1 MHHSLY
7 RREAVR
13 PVDRPFRAQDLHP
26 TVVALSPEPSMTET
40 NPTSSAATRE
50 RSAGAQQQ
58 PQRESLLAN
67 LLLNIVI
74 PTLILTKLSGDDWL
88 GTKWAIVVALAF
100 PLAYGARDLMRS
112 GKVNFFSALG
122 VISIVLTGGISLL
135 ELDAKYIAIKEAAIP
150 GLLGIATVASLYTPW
165 PLVRTLL
172 YNERILDTSR
182 VAAALADNGNEA
194 AFEKTLQQASWMIA
208 GSFFVSST
216 LNYIL
221 AKVLLQSPPG
231 TEAFNAELGK
241 MTALSF
247 PVIALPAT
255 VILMLALFFLFRRI
269 GKLTG
274 LKLEDIVAQQ

>member
-1 MHHSLY
+1 
-7 RREAVR
+7 
-13 PVDRPFRAQDLHP
+13 
-26 TVVALSPEPSMTET
+26 MTET
-40 NPTSSAATRE
+40 NPTTSAT
-50 RSAGAQQQ
+50 QQQ
-58 PQRESLLAN
+58 PKKKESLLGN

-100 PLAYGARDLMRS
+100 PLLYGLRDLLQS

-122 VISIVLTGGISLL
+122 IISILLTGGISLL

-150 GLLGIATVASLYTPW
+150 GLLGIATVASLYTRW
-165 PLVRTLL
+165 PLVKTLL
-172 YNERILDTSR
+172 YNDRILDTARIAR
-182 VAAALADNGNEA
+182 VLAGNGNQG
-194 AFEKTLQQASWMIA
+194 AFERTLQHASWMIA
-208 GSFFVSST
+208 GSFFLSSA

-221 AKVLLQSPPG
+221 AEILLQSPPG
-231 TEAFNAELGK
+231 TEAFNEELGK

-247 PVIALPAT
+247 PIIALPAT

-274 LKLEDIVAQQ
+274 LKLEEIVVQQ

>member
-1 MHHSLY
+1 
-7 RREAVR
+7 
-13 PVDRPFRAQDLHP
+13 
-26 TVVALSPEPSMTET
+26 MTET
-40 NPTSSAATRE
+40 NATT
-50 RSAGAQQQ
+50 AVQQ
-58 PQRESLLAN
+58 PKRESLLLN
-67 LLLNIVI
+67 LLLNIII

-100 PLAYGARDLMRS
+100 PLVYGLRDFTQS

-122 VISIVLTGGISLL
+122 IISILLTGGISLL

-150 GLLGIATVASLYTPW
+150 GLLGIATMASLYTRW

-172 YNERILDTSR
+172 YNDRILDTAKIAR
-182 VAAALADNGNEA
+182 ALEGRGNLL
-194 AFEKTLQQASWMIA
+194 AFERTLQHASWMIA
-208 GSFFVSST
+208 GSFFLSSA

-221 AKVLLQSPPG
+221 AKILLQSPPG

-255 VILMLALFFLFRRI
+255 IILMAALFFLFRRI
-269 GKLTG
+269 GQLTG
-274 LKLEDIVAQQ
+274 LKLEDVIVVQ